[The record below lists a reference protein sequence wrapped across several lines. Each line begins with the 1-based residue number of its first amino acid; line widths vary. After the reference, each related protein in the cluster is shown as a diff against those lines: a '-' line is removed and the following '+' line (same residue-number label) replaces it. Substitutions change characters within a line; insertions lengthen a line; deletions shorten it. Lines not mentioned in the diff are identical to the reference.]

1 LLYFLTGIPFV
12 LGMQILAEEG
22 LMPSQEALVQATQQA
37 IKLQNEANKL
47 IHESLMGITKKGCA
61 SQLIEGGKEE
71 SKNRGCLRRQT
82 PPIPQHDMQT
92 QILVFVSFSM
102 PEASLKSLAQETQR
116 NASQRVSTQKHHA
129 TLVMR
134 GLYQDSFVKTAQKL
148 QEIGMA
154 ADIHPDLFE
163 AHHITSVPTFVF
175 IKDGHPLCNL
185 KGNVTLDFVARKF
198 EEQNGEKT
206 S

>member
-1 LLYFLTGIPFV
+1 MLFALVGMTLV

-22 LMPSQEALVQATQQA
+22 FVPSQEALAQATQQA

-47 IHESLMGITKKGCA
+47 IKETLDTKKGCA
-61 SQLIEGGKEE
+61 SQLIEGRKEE
-71 SKNRGCLRRQT
+71 SKNKGCLRRQI
-82 PPIPQHDMQT
+82 PPIPQHDVQT

-102 PEASLKSLAQETQR
+102 SEASLKSLAQEAQR
-116 NASQRVSTQKHHA
+116 DASQGVSTQKHQA

-148 QEIGMA
+148 QELGITV
-154 ADIHPDLFE
+154 DIHPDLFE
-163 AHHITSVPTFVF
+163 THHVTSVPTFVF

-185 KGNVTLDFVARKF
+185 KGNVTLDFVAKKF
-198 EEQNGEKT
+198 EDQIAKEA